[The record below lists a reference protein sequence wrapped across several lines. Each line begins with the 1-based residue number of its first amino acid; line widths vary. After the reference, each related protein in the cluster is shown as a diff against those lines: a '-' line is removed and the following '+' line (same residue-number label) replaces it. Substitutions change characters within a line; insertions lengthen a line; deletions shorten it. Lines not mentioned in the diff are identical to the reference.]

1 MLLLSVIA
9 GGQTEAR
16 ATIIIDHYSPFDQG
30 FRAVSFRNNTER
42 QPLNSEALHRA
53 SCRHDLHQGN
63 RRYIIFTLETNYI
76 NK

>member
-30 FRAVSFRNNTER
+30 FRAVSFRNNRDNPSILKHCTE
-42 QPLNSEALHRA
+42 LRA
-53 SCRHDLHQGN
+53 DM
-63 RRYIIFTLETNYI
+63 IFTRGTEGLLLLPLKQTI
-76 NK
+76 

>member
-30 FRAVSFRNNTER
+30 FRAVSFRNNRDNPSIPKHCTE
-42 QPLNSEALHRA
+42 LRA
-53 SCRHDLHQGN
+53 DM
-63 RRYIIFTLETNYI
+63 IFTRGTEGILLLPLKRTI
-76 NK
+76 